1 MPRHAETRSLPYSAA
16 QMFALVA
23 DVERYAEFLPW
34 CQKACIISRE
44 ADVFIADLTIG
55 YKSLTHTFRSRV
67 IMDCP
72 AEINAE
78 YVGGHMKYLKNQWK
92 FRDLDPAENRSEV
105 NFFVDFSFGSGFLQL
120 AVEAVFSKAVAQ
132 MIQAFEARAHEM
144 YGSS

>member
-23 DVERYAEFLPW
+23 DVERYVEFLPW
-34 CQKACIISRE
+34 CQKARIISRE
-44 ADVFIADLTIG
+44 ADIFIADLTIG

-67 IMDCP
+67 IMDRP

-92 FRDLDPAENRSEV
+92 FRDLDLAENRSEV

-132 MIQAFEARAHEM
+132 MIQAFEARAREM
-144 YGSS
+144 YGGS